1 MTLRSSARR
10 TALVLLGAT
19 LAGCSMRTTVPYPP
33 APSQALTAAARRDYV
48 GPVKM
53 LKLQIAGKVPSALRR
68 AVLKH
73 ILGEIRNRER
83 PHLRFD
89 PNAAVGMWVSGGYF
103 GYIFGQNAK
112 GNVTV
117 TAIDTVANGCYYN
130 YGIKVDHAQNLW
142 TSCYDNAQAQG
153 GAVQK
158 YARGSGTPSATYDD
172 SFACGSG
179 CAFYGFAN
187 DVATDS
193 HGHVFAA
200 NEFSETCVSGNC
212 TYYTYPLS
220 WWNAGASS
228 AGPSGIADS
237 NLQNAY
243 YLDTDRAGN
252 LYVSGYGC
260 TSSSACGYLVD
271 EIKHPA
277 SASPAIVN
285 LIPPGTTYLQGLS
298 VSNGGKTLNVVEPD
312 ARTIAR
318 YALPFAKSEKPA
330 ILGPTIADYA
340 GYGSPIDG
348 GFTADDSRMALGD
361 AWGWIDSGDV
371 ALNKWAGIV
380 GINVNQDNLSVAPVP
395 SDR

>member
-1 MTLRSSARR
+1 MIRASLCRI
-10 TALVLLGAT
+10 ALVLIGAT
-19 LAGCSMRTTVPYPP
+19 LVGCSAFTSGANTPVP
-33 APSQALTAAARRDYV
+33 AQNAAAGARRDYT

-53 LKLQIAGKVPSALRR
+53 LKLQIAGKLPSALRR

-83 PHLRFD
+83 PQLRFD
-89 PNAAVGMWVSGGYF
+89 PNAAVGMWVSDGYF
-103 GYIFGQNAK
+103 GYIFGQSKK
-112 GNVTV
+112 GNATV

-130 YGIKVDHAQNLW
+130 YGIKVDRAQNLW
-142 TSCYDNAQAQG
+142 TSCYNNAEAQG

-158 YARGSGTPSATYDD
+158 YAPGSGTPSATYDD
-172 SFACGSG
+172 GFACGSS

-193 HGHVFAA
+193 NGHVFAA
-200 NEFSETCVSGNC
+200 NEFSESCVAGNC
-212 TYYTYPLS
+212 TYSTYPVT
-220 WWNAGASS
+220 WWNAGASGAS
-228 AGPSGIADS
+228 PSGIADS

-260 TSSSACGYLVD
+260 TSPSVCGYLVD

-285 LIPPGTTYLQGLS
+285 LIVPGTTYLQGLS
-298 VSNGGKTLNVVEPD
+298 VSNGGKMLNVVEPD
-312 ARTIAR
+312 ARKVAR
-318 YALPFAKSEKPA
+318 YTLPFAKSEKPA
-330 ILGPTIADYA
+330 FLGPTIVDYA

-348 GFTADDSRMALGD
+348 GFTADDSRMVLGD
-361 AWGWIDSGDV
+361 AWGWLDSGDV
-371 ALNKWAGIV
+371 ARNKWTGVV